1 MAIDNYSELNL
12 LNDDFP
18 IRTPSES
25 MSGGFPTFHNN
36 ASLNGVSQPDQDIDL
51 EAAIS
56 GQDSV
61 KIGAKCPDHRLGLVA
76 TNWIEVV

>member
-1 MAIDNYSELNL
+1 VAIDNNSEFNL
-12 LNDDFP
+12 LNDDFT
-18 IRTPSES
+18 IRTPFES

-61 KIGAKCPDHRLGLVA
+61 KLGAKCP
-76 TNWIEVV
+76 NWITGWV